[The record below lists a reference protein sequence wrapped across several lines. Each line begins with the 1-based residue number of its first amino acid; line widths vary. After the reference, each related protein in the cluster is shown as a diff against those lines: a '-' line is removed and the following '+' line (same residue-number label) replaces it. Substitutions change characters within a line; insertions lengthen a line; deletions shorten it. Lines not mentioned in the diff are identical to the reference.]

1 MIKNSL
7 IVVVL
12 DRSGSMESIRDD
24 TIGGFNA
31 FLGEQR
37 KVEGECRLTLAQF
50 DTDYELVHH
59 NKPLAEIPA
68 LTRETF
74 VPRGGTALLDAIGRT
89 LNTVETDILEL
100 EKQGA
105 KPDKVYFLVITDG
118 EENSSHEYSR
128 DGDHG
133 RPGVFKM
140 IADRRNN
147 SAWEFI
153 FLAANQDA
161 IQAGTSYGFAA
172 GSSIDYSQGSTSQ
185 AYGVMSNTIGGSRA
199 TGGSIS
205 FTSQDRSISRGY

>member
-100 EKQGA
+100 ERQGA

-118 EENSSHEYSR
+118 EENSSQEYTR
-128 DGDHG
+128 D
-133 RPGVFKM
+133 GVFKM

-153 FLAANQDA
+153 FLAADQNA
-161 IQAGTSYGFAA
+161 IQVGTGYGFAA
-172 GSSIDYSQGSTSQ
+172 GSSIDYSRGSTSQ

-199 TGGSIS
+199 TGSGIS
-205 FTSQDRSISRGY
+205 FTANDRSISRGY